1 MNNQLNQAGRL
12 DWPESETAIDNTG
25 HNGEV
30 PEFVTY
36 EIAGK
41 LYRVNRMGGYALEW
55 TGAKW
60 EPSKAVMNSQLLG

>member
-36 EIAGK
+36 EIGET
-41 LYRVNRMGGYALEW
+41 LYRVNPTGGYALYW
-55 TGAKW
+55 SGSKW
-60 EPSKAVMNSQLLG
+60 CESASVRNSQLLG